1 MTIGIA
7 AFDTAI
13 GQCGL
18 AWGDDGIRSVMLPSR
33 SELGIEGDL
42 RGRHPDG
49 EPIPAPSP
57 IQQAIDRMVRLL
69 AGESADDL
77 RDIRVDFGDASD
89 FSRQVWETTRTVGPG
104 ETTTYS
110 EIAKR
115 LGQPHAAREVGQA
128 LGRNPVPIIVPCHR
142 VLGAG
147 GKLVG
152 FSAPG
157 GVQTKITMLQVEGAA
172 FEGQPALF

>member
-1 MTIGIA
+1 MTLGMTG
-7 AFDTAI
+7 FHTAI
-13 GQCGL
+13 GECGV
-18 AWGDDGIRSVMLPSR
+18 AWGDDGIRSVMLPSH
-33 SELGIEGDL
+33 SELGIAGEL
-42 RGRHPDG
+42 RKRHGDG
-49 EPIPAPSP
+49 EPLPPPSP

-77 RDIRVDFGDASD
+77 RDVAIDFGEASD
-89 FSRQVWETTRTVGPG
+89 FSRQVWEITRTVGPG
-104 ETTTYS
+104 ETTTYG
-110 EIAKR
+110 EIAR
-115 LGQPHAAREVGQA
+115 QLGQPHAAREVGQA

-157 GVQTKITMLQVEGAA
+157 GVHTKIRMLHIEGAA